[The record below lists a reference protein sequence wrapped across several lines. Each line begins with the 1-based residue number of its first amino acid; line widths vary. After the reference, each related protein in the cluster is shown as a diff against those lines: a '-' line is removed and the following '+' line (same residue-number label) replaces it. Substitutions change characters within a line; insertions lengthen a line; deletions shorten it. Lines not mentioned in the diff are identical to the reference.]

1 MKQAITDGEA
11 FAEASVVAGSEKQ
24 ALQLKV
30 QTLTEQLNASR
41 RAEKQVSATLKQTR
55 TELLFAQEALN
66 TAQQQAQ
73 VAGVDLGAARA
84 DAEADRQTVADMR
97 RDLREAQ
104 RRVAQLEW
112 GLDRSAG
119 EKAALEAETTR
130 LLSELEATLAS
141 LATARAR
148 VVELETQISQS
159 HKYVLWCGSAR
170 VAARVFSR
178 GSPLWSS
185 QVALMQ
191 ADASSWVDMRATMES
206 RVSAAEA
213 ETTSLRQQLAVAQEQ
228 LDVVARSSQQQAN
241 RSSAALIR
249 ASKEPA
255 GHTLADMGVGL
266 DSLSVGDAWCV
277 VSQRHTHMA
286 RLSS

>member
-84 DAEADRQTVADMR
+84 DAEADRQAVADMR

-112 GLDRSAG
+112 GQDRSAG

-159 HKYVLWCGSAR
+159 HKYVRWCGCAG

-178 GSPLWSS
+178 GSPLWMEQPSC
-185 QVALMQ
+185 
-191 ADASSWVDMRATMES
+191 ADASRRIIVGGHACHDG
-206 RVSAAEA
+206 
-213 ETTSLRQQLAVAQEQ
+213 VA
-228 LDVVARSSQQQAN
+228 
-241 RSSAALIR
+241 
-249 ASKEPA
+249 
-255 GHTLADMGVGL
+255 
-266 DSLSVGDAWCV
+266 C
-277 VSQRHTHMA
+277 
-286 RLSS
+286 